1 MLFSFAC
8 IAGLFVD
15 VDYDLDDFDED
26 YDEFLENDDALEME
40 RWQLS

>member
-1 MLFSFAC
+1 M
-8 IAGLFVD
+8 D